1 MIKVEEKIV
10 CECGCFFSIKSQSQ
24 LHTISQHQ
32 RVRIF
37 DRSRFTKGFPTRRI

>member
-1 MIKVEEKIV
+1 MKVEEKLYV
-10 CECGCFFSIKSQSQ
+10 NADVFFDKIADQ

>member
-1 MIKVEEKIV
+1 MIKVEEKLYV
-10 CECGCFFSIKSQSQ
+10 NADVFSIKSQSQ